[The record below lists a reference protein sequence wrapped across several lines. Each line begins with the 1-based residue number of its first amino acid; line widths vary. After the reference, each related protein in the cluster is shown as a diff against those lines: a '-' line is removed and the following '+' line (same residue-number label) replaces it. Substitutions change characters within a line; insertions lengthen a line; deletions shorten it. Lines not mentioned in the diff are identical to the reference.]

1 MNNPLKKINKS
12 FARLRK
18 RVFGQTKVPGLLG
31 RADGQVVA
39 GDGIVYATLKT
50 GEVITVA
57 NAKVANRP
65 YMKVWIG
72 QDEHNPST
80 MQVLSERFVY
90 GKPLTGSLPLHGDK
104 HKWPKEDT
112 VWVDGN
118 QFVPLLA
125 IPGATAYSVKL
136 YGSTVKWIDGT
147 QYVNILPID
156 LDLSSLI
163 PTDGALYALLQVDDT
178 GTLTAKAGTQV
189 EAPELLGMADIPL
202 PDTGQ
207 LELWAVRLYSGMD
220 RIHKDR
226 QVNDFVDL
234 RWGRGGSGGG
244 GGGTWGSITGLLSD
258 QADLQAALDAKQDT
272 LGFTPE
278 DAAKKGVANGYAEL
292 DSSGKVPAAQLPAY
306 VDDVLEFANFAAL
319 PATGSASIIY
329 ITLDTNLTY
338 RWSGSAYV
346 EISASLALGE
356 TSSTA
361 YRGDRGKTAYDHS
374 QVTGNPHGTTAD
386 DVGAINKS
394 LATAVSQFLVSSGA
408 GAWVIKTVAE
418 VKTLLSLAA
427 LAYKATVGTSDIDL
441 NAVTNAVLAKM
452 AANTIKA
459 NATASSADPQDV
471 ALAANQT
478 LGRKSTGNIS
488 AQSVTDAAWNLLDD
502 ADTATMLS
510 TLGAVPNDGWTAY
523 TAVTPTR
530 TAADDPTYTIRF
542 AGVDLT
548 GVLQEGMPIK
558 WTQNSIVRYGWI
570 SSAPSYSGGNTSLTV
585 LTRLDN
591 SSSNYDVLDTATYA
605 ISAFY
610 YGRLKQPG
618 FGFPVDRE
626 KWTLLITDTTDRTQ
640 SSPTA
645 GTYYQPGSLGITVPI
660 GQWRLG
666 FVGVLSASVTNLQVS
681 MQFILSTTTNSIS
694 DGQLA
699 GYQISYGTTVV
710 RTEQNV
716 SRLITLAAK
725 TTYNLLIY
733 TGTSGV
739 TSLSIL
745 PSSGVTTKI
754 YAECTYL

>member
-1 MNNPLKKINKS
+1 MSAIKNISKS
-12 FARLRK
+12 FAQMKK
-18 RVFGQTKVPGLLG
+18 RVFGQRKVAAMLG

-50 GEVITVA
+50 GEVITVS
-57 NAKVANRP
+57 NAKVPNRP
-65 YMKVWIG
+65 YMKVWLG
-72 QDEHNPST
+72 NDDYNPST

-90 GKPLTGSLPLHGDK
+90 GKPLTASLPLHGDK
-104 HKWPKEDT
+104 HKFPAEDT

-118 QFVPLLA
+118 QFLPLLA

-136 YGSTVKWIDGT
+136 YGSTVKWVDGA

-163 PTDGALYALLQVDDT
+163 PTDGAIYALLQVDDT

-189 EAPELLGMADIPL
+189 EAPELLGLADIPL

-207 LELWAVRLYSGMD
+207 LELWAVRLYTGMD
-220 RIHKDR
+220 RIHKDG

-234 RWGRGGSGGG
+234 RWGRGTAGSGGG
-244 GGGTWGSITGLLSD
+244 WTWGSITGALSD
-258 QADLQAALDAKQDT
+258 QADLQSALNAKEDS

-278 DAAKKGVANGYAEL
+278 NVANKGAAGGYAEL
-292 DSSGKVPAAQLPAY
+292 DAGGKVPSAQLP
-306 VDDVLEFANFAAL
+306 
-319 PATGSASIIY
+319 
-329 ITLDTNLTY
+329 
-338 RWSGSAYV
+338 
-346 EISASLALGE
+346 ASLALGE

-374 QVTGNPHGTTAD
+374 QVIGNPHGTTAG
-386 DVGAINKS
+386 DVGAIEKS
-394 LATAVSQFLVSSGA
+394 IATAASQFLVSSGIGTWA
-408 GAWVIKTVAE
+408 IKTIAE
-418 VKTLLSLAA
+418 VKSLLSLAA
-427 LAYKATVGTSDIDL
+427 LAYKATIATADIDL

-471 ALAANQT
+471 AVAANQV
-478 LGRKSTGNIS
+478 LGRKSTGNLS
-488 AQSVTDAAWNLLDD
+488 AQTVSDAAWNLLDD
-502 ADTATMLS
+502 ADAAAMLA

-542 AGVDLT
+542 SGVDLT
-548 GVLQEGMPIK
+548 GILQEGMPIK
-558 WTQNSIVRYGWI
+558 WTQNSIARYGWI
-570 SSAPSYSGGNTSLTV
+570 SSTPSYSGGNTSITV
-585 LTRLDN
+585 LTRLDS

-605 ISAFY
+605 ISGFA

-618 FGFPVDRE
+618 FGFPIDRE

-725 TTYNLLIY
+725 TSYNLLVY
-733 TGTSGV
+733 TGTTGV
-739 TSLSIL
+739 ASLSIL